1 MSIASEIERIDGLKD
16 RLGTKLQGMGL
27 VSPAP
32 NLEASV
38 EAVEGIADNGAANGS
53 ISAKDESYTIAKG
66 YHNGSGTVQIAQQ
79 EKEKLLPENIK
90 SGVSLLGVVGNFN
103 GGGAKLQTKT
113 ATPTKA
119 QQIISPDE
127 GYDGLSA
134 VTVEAIPANYAD
146 ITPTTAEP
154 ENVLATKIYID
165 STGAKKTG
173 TMPDNGAVQGSIDG
187 MVSDTY
193 TIPQGYHNGSGKV
206 QLSGTVEAALA
217 AI

>member
-1 MSIASEIERIDGLKD
+1 M
-16 RLGTKLQGMGL
+16 
-27 VSPAP
+27 
-32 NLEASV
+32 

-53 ISAKDESYTIAKG
+53 ISEKDQSYTIAKG
-66 YHNGSGTVQIAQQ
+66 YHNGGGKVQIAQQ

-119 QQIISPDE
+119 QQTISPDE

-146 ITPTTAEP
+146 VTPTTATP
-154 ENVLATKIYID
+154 ENVLATKVFVD
-165 STGAKKTG
+165 SAGAKKTG

-193 TIPQGYHNGSGKV
+193 TIPQGYHSGSGKV